1 MAGEVEGGGAGV
13 IGRSQWKWLVVSVA
27 FSLGVLALVLYFTV
41 TKETFLYLRHL
52 NPSFLV
58 LAIAFHFLAYG
69 FWAMR
74 IKVMARS
81 LGHQVSF
88 IYCLNLVMANLL
100 AGSITPSQAGGE
112 PVRIHQLYR
121 NNVPLGDAT
130 AIVVV
135 ERVLDGIVLGVAA
148 IAAFFILGKMV
159 EDIPAG
165 LSLFILFAWVM
176 MVVFIGAFVLS
187 VRNPDLLKRFFK
199 RVSRL
204 FVKRWD
210 LKRIE
215 RLIASIDREVD
226 NFHDSMSRFV
236 AHGRAGL
243 LGGTVFTVLFWF
255 SEFIIVSLIL
265 MGLGEPPFYL
275 LSLVAQ
281 IIIGVIMMIPLT
293 PGSSG
298 IAELSATS
306 VYSLFIPSSIV
317 GVMVVVWRVIF
328 YYLNI
333 IVGIIATIPILRREM
348 ILREEDHP
356 KV

>member
-1 MAGEVEGGGAGV
+1 MAGEDGGGRGAV

-27 FSLGVLALVLYFTV
+27 FSLVVLAIVLYFTV
-41 TKETFLYLRHL
+41 TKETFLYLRRL
-52 NPSFLV
+52 NPFFLV

-81 LGHQVSF
+81 LGHRVRFS
-88 IYCLNLVMANLL
+88 YCLNLVMANLL
-100 AGSITPSQAGGE
+100 AGAITPAQAGGE

-121 NNVPLGDAT
+121 DKVPLGDAT

-135 ERVLDGIVLGVAA
+135 ERVLDAIVLGVAA
-148 IAAFFILGKMV
+148 IAAFFILGRMV
-159 EDIPAG
+159 EDVPPG
-165 LSLFILFAWVM
+165 LTFIIFFTWLV

-187 VRNPDLLKRFFK
+187 VRNPELLKRFLK
-199 RVSRL
+199 KVSRP
-204 FVKRWD
+204 FCRRWE
-210 LKRIE
+210 LTRIE
-215 RLIASIDREVD
+215 RLITSIDREVD
-226 NFHDSMSRFV
+226 NFHGSMSRFM

-243 LGGTVFTVLFWF
+243 LWGTAFTVLFWF
-255 SEFIIVSLIL
+255 SEFIIVSFIL
-265 MGLGEPPFYL
+265 MGLGSEPYYL

-281 IIIGVIMMIPLT
+281 IIIAVIMMIPLT

-306 VYSLFIPSSIV
+306 IYGLFINSSIV
-317 GVMVVVWRVIF
+317 GILVVVWRVIF

-333 IVGIIATIPILRREM
+333 VVGIIATIPILQREM
-348 ILREEDHP
+348 VKREEDHP